1 MTNETTSFR
10 SLPGRTLRR
19 ILGQHGKQLR
29 NRPRLRLSILHTG
42 NGGPVDAEIVG
53 HLSLRP
59 IQLLAECSNV

>member
-1 MTNETTSFR
+1 MAIETTSFS
-10 SLPGRTLRR
+10 SLPGRALRS
-19 ILGQHGKQLR
+19 ILGQRGEQLG

-42 NGGPVDAEIVG
+42 NRGPVDAEIVG